1 MIVQADRQTDSRHTD
16 KQTDKVIPLYS
27 TDIDLRGYTNPGEIC
42 ARCITSVVNTL
53 KCIMQFTLNKKTGPH
68 WICKR
73 SKFPIFFLLIIYV
86 GPLETNNFH
95 RL

>member
-27 TDIDLRGYTNPGEIC
+27 TDFDLRGYTNPGEIC

-53 KCIMQFTLNKKTGPH
+53 KCIMQFTLKKKLAHIGFAKGVNFPFFFTHYICRTTGD
-68 WICKR
+68 KQ
-73 SKFPIFFLLIIYV
+73 FP
-86 GPLETNNFH
+86 
-95 RL
+95 